1 MDQKEMASSHSSSL
15 PPCLLGSLPIAL
27 GLETLYAEELKPNA
41 LQHDCSQVAQHI
53 TTLKP
58 LTTIRNSVQL
68 DLRENTQQEL
78 SWGY

>member
-1 MDQKEMASSHSSSL
+1 MASSHSSSL

-41 LQHDCSQVAQHI
+41 LQHDCSQVAQNI